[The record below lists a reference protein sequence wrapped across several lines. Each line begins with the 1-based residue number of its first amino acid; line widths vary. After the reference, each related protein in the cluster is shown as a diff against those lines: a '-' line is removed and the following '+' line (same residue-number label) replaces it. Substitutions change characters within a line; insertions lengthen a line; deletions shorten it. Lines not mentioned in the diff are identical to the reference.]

1 MTAAEAV
8 LADKDALQA
17 EIDAAR
23 DELKAAID
31 GLVINLVDK
40 SRLERLVKEAKKY
53 EEQKDIYTKT
63 TKEAFEEALAG
74 AREVLKNDDAV
85 QDEVN
90 EAYAALQNAIFGLRE
105 QPNKDKLD
113 ELLEKIKS
121 MDLSGYSAET
131 VKAVKAAM
139 AAAESVLADE
149 NADQTE
155 VDAAVAAL
163 NASVDNLKK
172 DDKIASNDSGSTAT
186 AGKTPTKTGAKTTA
200 KTSAKTGDAMNG
212 YLYLILMFAACAS
225 IVATVYRKKTHK

>member
-1 MTAAEAV
+1 
-8 LADKDALQA
+8 
-17 EIDAAR
+17 
-23 DELKAAID
+23 
-31 GLVINLVDK
+31 
-40 SRLERLVKEAKKY
+40 
-53 EEQKDIYTKT
+53 
-63 TKEAFEEALAG
+63 
-74 AREVLKNDDAV
+74 
-85 QDEVN
+85 
-90 EAYAALQNAIFGLRE
+90 
-105 QPNKDKLD
+105 
-113 ELLEKIKS
+113 